1 MRIRI
6 PRPAVLREIPLDRHT
21 VIEASAGTGKTFTL
35 EHLVVELLLRTDV
48 AFEQLLIVTFTEKAT
63 QEIRSRVRAKLE
75 DMVSGRGEEVSAETS
90 CGPDDW
96 VIDDV
101 LRGRLARAV
110 RAFDSG
116 TITTIH
122 AFCQRILRDNAFASG
137 RLFDEQPVDGREA
150 FGRALRDALRRE
162 AATDPG
168 RALWL
173 QAALEFGWSIAQIE
187 TLLWDCKQARGSLR
201 PEFDL
206 AGLTAAL
213 HAMPVDDARLTDLTA
228 ALKGCG
234 VHPSRANNACQR
246 IRDLADLVD
255 RTRLTGDVA
264 RYVREA
270 ERLKVAQLIE
280 QVGSVSLSAG
290 PAARICAAALAL
302 ARRTPPFAAAVAGA
316 LLPAVERALVQAKR
330 DAGRYDFDDMLML
343 VDEALSG
350 PGGRALVSAIRGRW
364 RYALIDEFQDTD
376 ETQWSIFRRGF
387 FERSGREGP
396 AGNLFLVG
404 DPKQSIYRFRG
415 ADLDTYFRARDEV
428 IAGGGKLVSLEIN
441 YRATSALVEAT
452 NDLFDATASEP
463 MLSGKSRYR
472 PVSCG
477 RPGRSLVDGQDR
489 PVSPLHI
496 LRFHDELSGP
506 ALGAAIAREIRQA
519 TDPLRPWKFDGTS
532 VTYRDIFV
540 LTRTA
545 REGRVIGA
553 ALREA
558 GVPRAFY
565 KDEGLFQ
572 SDAAKDLRTLLA
584 AIDDPD
590 DRARRLAVWLTPFF
604 GLPLSA
610 LERTRDLPAGHP
622 LFARLRTWKSLADAR
637 SFDRL
642 FESVVTESGILRRE
656 IFAADGE
663 RELTNTMHVIDLLLE
678 RAREGHVTLRDL
690 ASELGGLIA
699 KTRSVARIEGNL
711 QRLDSE
717 RRAVQIMT
725 IHKAKGLEAPLVFV
739 AGGFSASGSDDVH
752 VYHEHGRRLAWV
764 GSPSPEVKP
773 IVKLEE
779 REEEERLM
787 YVALTRAEGRL
798 ILPCVV
804 DGASS
809 KNLRGPYARVNHRIV
824 ALLAGA
830 DGWTVEDVTRAPPI
844 STLPLGRVAGDTP
857 DRWRPSGAMWRQQ
870 GPAESFDSLRAR
882 HAGAILTSY
891 TRMKGGRAARAAWI
905 ASADDADAEPVE
917 AASETSG
924 ASLRAAR
931 TSGVFLHEL
940 LERVPVAS
948 FCGAPDVEAWR
959 ARADVR
965 ELFDE
970 AMTVHRIDPEQ
981 RRHAES
987 LVWTAYC
994 RPVVL
999 PTGASIESFA
1009 AAARV
1014 VREMK
1019 FVYPVASADGPER
1032 ASAYVRGSLDLVF
1045 DHGSLTYFVDWKS
1058 DSLRS
1063 YAPDALNRQVEEHY
1077 RDQVKLYTLAVTKLL
1092 GVTSRSEHE
1101 ARFGGLLYCF
1111 LRGFDSDGCGL
1122 WSLRPSW
1129 DDVRTWVEELR
1140 GAAFS

>member
-1 MRIRI
+1 MTTRI

-35 EHLVVELLLRTDV
+35 EHLVVELLLTTDV

-75 DMVSGRGEEVSAETS
+75 DMVSGHGEEVSAHTS
-90 CGPDDW
+90 CGADDW

-101 LRGRLARAV
+101 ARGRLARAL

-122 AFCQRILRDNAFASG
+122 AFCQRILQDNAFGSG

-213 HAMPVDDARLTDLTA
+213 HAMPVDDARVTDLA
-228 ALKGCG
+228 AELKGCG
-234 VHPSRANNACQR
+234 VHPSRASNACRR
-246 IRDLADLVD
+246 IRDLADLVE
-255 RTRLTGDVA
+255 RTRRTGDVA

-280 QVGSVSLSAG
+280 QLGSVSLSAG
-290 PAARICAAALAL
+290 PASRVCAAALAL

-316 LLPAVERALVQAKR
+316 LLPAVERALVQTKR

-364 RYALIDEFQDTD
+364 RHALIDEFQDTD
-376 ETQWSIFRRGF
+376 ETQWSIFRRAF
-387 FERSGREGP
+387 FERSAGEWP

-428 IAGGGKLVSLEIN
+428 LAGGGKLVSLGIN

-452 NDLFDATASEP
+452 NDLFDAAAPEP
-463 MLSGKSRYR
+463 MLSGKSGYR

-489 PVSPLHI
+489 PVSPLHV
-496 LRFHDELSGP
+496 LRFHGELSGP
-506 ALGAAIAREIRQA
+506 ALGAAIAREIRRA

-532 VTYRDIFV
+532 VTYSDIFV

-558 GVPRAFY
+558 GLPHAFY

-622 LFARLRTWKSLADAR
+622 LFARLRTWKALADAR

-699 KTRSVARIEGNL
+699 KTRSVPRIEGNL

-739 AGGFSASGSDDVH
+739 AGGFSASGADDVH
-752 VYHEHGRRLAWV
+752 VYHEHGHRLAWV
-764 GSPSPEVKP
+764 GSPSPDVKP
-773 IVKLEE
+773 VVKLEE

-787 YVALTRAEGRL
+787 YVALTRAEGRM

-804 DGASS
+804 DGAFS
-809 KNLRGPYARVNHRIV
+809 KNLRGPYARVDHRV
-824 ALLAGA
+824 VELLAGGA
-830 DGWTVEDVTRAPPI
+830 ESWTVEDVARAAPI
-844 STLPLGRVAGDTP
+844 STPPLDRAAGDTP
-857 DRWRPSGAMWRQQ
+857 ESWRPSGAIWRRQA
-870 GPAESFDSLRAR
+870 PAESFDSLRAR

-891 TRMKGGRAARAAWI
+891 TRMKSGLAARTAWI
-905 ASADDADAEPVE
+905 ASDEAEAEPVDV
-917 AASETSG
+917 ASETSG
-924 ASLRAAR
+924 ASLRGAR

-940 LERVPVAS
+940 LERVPLAS
-948 FCGAPDVEAWR
+948 FCAAADIDAWR

-987 LVWTAYC
+987 LVWTAYR

-999 PTGASIESFA
+999 PTGESIESFA

-1019 FVYPVASADGPER
+1019 FVYPVASANGAEQ

-1045 DHGSLTYFVDWKS
+1045 AHGSLTYFVDWKS

-1063 YAPDALNRQVEEHY
+1063 YAPDALNRRVDEHY

-1092 GVTSRSEHE
+1092 GVTRRSEHE

-1129 DDVRTWVEELR
+1129 DDVLAWIEELR
-1140 GAAFS
+1140 GAALS

>member
-1 MRIRI
+1 VTTRI

-35 EHLVVELLLRTDV
+35 EHLVVELLLTTDV

-75 DMVSGRGEEVSAETS
+75 DMVSGHGEEVSAHTS
-90 CGPDDW
+90 CGADDW

-101 LRGRLARAV
+101 ARGRLARAL

-122 AFCQRILRDNAFASG
+122 AFCQRILQDNAFGSG

-213 HAMPVDDARLTDLTA
+213 HAMPVDDARVTDLA
-228 ALKGCG
+228 AELKGCG
-234 VHPSRANNACQR
+234 VHPSRASNACRR
-246 IRDLADLVD
+246 IRDLADLVE
-255 RTRLTGDVA
+255 RTRRTGDVA

-280 QVGSVSLSAG
+280 QLGSVSLSAG
-290 PAARICAAALAL
+290 PASRVCAAALAL

-316 LLPAVERALVQAKR
+316 LLPAVERALVQTKR

-364 RYALIDEFQDTD
+364 RHALIDEFQDTD
-376 ETQWSIFRRGF
+376 ETQWSIFRRAF
-387 FERSGREGP
+387 FERSAGEWP

-428 IAGGGKLVSLEIN
+428 LAGGGKLVSLGIN

-452 NDLFDATASEP
+452 NDLFDAAAPEP
-463 MLSGKSRYR
+463 MLSGKSGYR

-489 PVSPLHI
+489 PVSPLHV
-496 LRFHDELSGP
+496 LRFHGELSGP
-506 ALGAAIAREIRQA
+506 ALGAAIAREIRRA

-532 VTYRDIFV
+532 VTYSDIFV

-558 GVPRAFY
+558 GLPHAFY

-622 LFARLRTWKSLADAR
+622 LFARLRTWKALADAR

-699 KTRSVARIEGNL
+699 KTRSVPRIEGNL

-739 AGGFSASGSDDVH
+739 AGGFSASGADDVH
-752 VYHEHGRRLAWV
+752 VYHEHGHRLAWV
-764 GSPSPEVKP
+764 GSPSPDVKP
-773 IVKLEE
+773 VVKLEE

-787 YVALTRAEGRL
+787 YVALTRAEGRM

-804 DGASS
+804 DGAFS
-809 KNLRGPYARVNHRIV
+809 KNLRGPYARVNHRV
-824 ALLAGA
+824 VELLAGGA
-830 DGWTVEDVTRAPPI
+830 ESWTVEDVARAAPI
-844 STLPLGRVAGDTP
+844 STPPLDRAAGDTP
-857 DRWRPSGAMWRQQ
+857 ESWRPSGAIWRRQA
-870 GPAESFDSLRAR
+870 PAESFDSLRAR

-891 TRMKGGRAARAAWI
+891 TRMKSGLAARTAWI
-905 ASADDADAEPVE
+905 ASDEAEAEPVDV
-917 AASETSG
+917 ASETSG
-924 ASLRAAR
+924 ASLRGAR

-940 LERVPVAS
+940 LERVPLAS
-948 FCGAPDVEAWR
+948 FCAAADIDAWR

-987 LVWTAYC
+987 LVWTAYR

-999 PTGASIESFA
+999 PTGESIESFA

-1019 FVYPVASADGPER
+1019 FVYPVASANGAEQ

-1045 DHGSLTYFVDWKS
+1045 AHGSLTYFVDWKS

-1063 YAPDALNRQVEEHY
+1063 YAPDALNRRVDEHY

-1092 GVTSRSEHE
+1092 GVTRRSEHE

-1129 DDVRTWVEELR
+1129 DDVLAWIEELR
-1140 GAAFS
+1140 GAALS